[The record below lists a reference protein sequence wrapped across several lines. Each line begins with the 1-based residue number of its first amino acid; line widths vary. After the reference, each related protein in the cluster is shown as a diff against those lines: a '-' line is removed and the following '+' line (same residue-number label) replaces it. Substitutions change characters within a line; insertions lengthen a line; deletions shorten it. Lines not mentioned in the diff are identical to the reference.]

1 MLSDCS
7 IYLWRLF
14 TEAKV
19 ATFAP
24 STAKTFSVSYF
35 TLSPSTM
42 SSRFTR
48 SYTVTLDD
56 GSALPSWITW
66 TDSGTDLDFTVYTT
80 DVSKRG
86 TYTIKITATAYP
98 NYLIQL
104 QSTATDKWLK
114 AYNYYDLRVDLSTP
128 GDDLYTV
135 WEVPYSTT
143 LDSKWGLLNYGLNR
157 YVS

>member
-1 MLSDCS
+1 
-7 IYLWRLF
+7 
-14 TEAKV
+14 
-19 ATFAP
+19 
-24 STAKTFSVSYF
+24 
-35 TLSPSTM
+35 M

-104 QSTATDKWLK
+104 KSTATDKWLK